1 MKAAEKLDLKFS
13 QGKHICVGLD
23 TDPAKI
29 PAHLK
34 NEVDAIYLFNKGI
47 VEATIQD
54 AAAYKLNFAF
64 YECHGPAGMEAM
76 RRTVELIRSLDP
88 AVAVIGDAKRGDIG
102 NTSTM
107 YANAIFNIYGFDCST
122 LAPYM
127 GKDSLDPFFAFSDRI
142 NFVLV
147 LTSNPGSRDFEKL
160 ELSTGGPLYREVL
173 RRLRSWYPA
182 ENLGMVFG
190 ATNKTDL
197 ENDIAELKD
206 NFILLPGVGAQG
218 GSASEISSVFR
229 SAGHS
234 RFLIN
239 SSRNVIYAS
248 SGDDFAG
255 AAANELRVLNSQT
268 A

>member
-1 MKAAEKLDLKFS
+1 MTAAEKLDLKFS
-13 QGKHICVGLD
+13 EGKYICVGLD
-23 TDPAKI
+23 TDPLKI
-29 PAHLK
+29 PPHFRGEA
-34 NEVDAIYLFNKGI
+34 DAIYLFNKAI
-47 VEATIQD
+47 IEATIGE

-64 YECHGPAGMEAM
+64 YECHGPEGMAAM
-76 RRTVELIRSLDP
+76 KRTVDLIRSLDP
-88 AVAVIGDAKRGDIG
+88 TVAVIGDAKRGDIG
-102 NTSTM
+102 NTSAM
-107 YANAIFNIYGFDCST
+107 YAEAIFNIYGFDCST

-147 LTSNPGSRDFEKL
+147 LTSNPGSKDFEKL
-160 ELSTGGPLYREVL
+160 ELGSGVPLYKEVARKL
-173 RRLRSWYPA
+173 KAWYPA

-197 ENDIAELKD
+197 ENDIAGLAG

-218 GSASEISSVFR
+218 GSASDISSVFR
-229 SAGHS
+229 SAGHK

-239 SSRNVIYAS
+239 ASRSVIFAS
-248 SGDDFAG
+248 SGEDFAV
-255 AAANELRVLNSQT
+255 AAMNELRVLNTQT